1 LIIPCGL
8 QGSSLPHMSSFKK
21 IDKATEV
28 YRQQIREKYYPR
40 YLQEVERK
48 KKEGKFP
55 FEGKWGTVGEILKLQ
70 RELKKKDRIIF
81 CEILFLYLF
90 SGIITWGL
98 YWLLT
103 SFLLPR

>member
-1 LIIPCGL
+1 MIIPCGL

-70 RELKKKDRIIF
+70 RELKKKDKVVFIELLSLYFSLGIIIF
-81 CEILFLYLF
+81 ALYL
-90 SGIITWGL
+90 L
-98 YWLLT
+98 MAE
-103 SFLLPR
+103 FLLPQ

>member
-1 LIIPCGL
+1 
-8 QGSSLPHMSSFKK
+8 MSSFKK

-70 RELKKKDRIIF
+70 RELKKKDKVVFIELLSLYFSLGIIIF
-81 CEILFLYLF
+81 ALYL
-90 SGIITWGL
+90 L
-98 YWLLT
+98 MAE
-103 SFLLPR
+103 FLLPQ

>member
-1 LIIPCGL
+1 M

-70 RELKKKDRIIF
+70 RELKKKDKVVFIELLSLYFSLGIIIF
-81 CEILFLYLF
+81 ALYL
-90 SGIITWGL
+90 L
-98 YWLLT
+98 MAE
-103 SFLLPR
+103 FLLPQ